1 MNNQKQ
7 KPVFYLFKKNFI
19 SGESIMMSL
28 PLNHSGVPAKRETMC
43 LEFLVD
49 APLDYTRHYEAVS
62 LYLDKK
68 GHEREL
74 LNGQYQIQHDAV
86 CDDATFSA
94 RANNFIRTINA
105 GHEDGIITLSFN
117 DLVDTLQGSNAP
129 IFRFK
134 TFRLSELADLKTTQ
148 PDLASAPRVLAYI
161 TSEEDITMAD
171 YNTVTEAISN
181 ALVKRASLD
190 VSLIKSLGKNE
201 VEVSLFYALNPQNN
215 K

>member
-1 MNNQKQ
+1 
-7 KPVFYLFKKNFI
+7 
-19 SGESIMMSL
+19 MMS
-28 PLNHSGVPAKRETMC
+28 PALNHSGVPVERETMC

-94 RANNFIRTINA
+94 WANNFIRTINA

-129 IFRFK
+129 IFSFK
-134 TFRLSELADLKTTQ
+134 TFYLSELADLKTTQ
-148 PDLASAPRVLAYI
+148 PDLASSPRVLAYI
-161 TSEEDITMAD
+161 ASEEDITMAK
-171 YNTVTEAISN
+171 YSAITEKIAN
-181 ALVKRASLD
+181 AMGGNASLD
-190 VSLIKSLGKNE
+190 VSLIQWPKKVD
-201 VEVSLFYALNPQNN
+201 VEVSLLYVVFMPD
-215 K
+215 KVEEKK